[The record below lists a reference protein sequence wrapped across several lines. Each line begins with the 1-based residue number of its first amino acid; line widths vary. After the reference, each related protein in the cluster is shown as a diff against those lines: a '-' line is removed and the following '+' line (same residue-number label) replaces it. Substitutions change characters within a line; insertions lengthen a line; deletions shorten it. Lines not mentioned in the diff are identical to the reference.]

1 MNENEPSLDTLLAQ
15 GGHFV
20 DRETG
25 AIVPPIHPATTF
37 ARNRRYELTGFGYS
51 RNANPT
57 GAEVEKVLARLEGAE
72 EALVFASGLAGV
84 AAFFETVRAGE
95 RVVAPRVMYHGT
107 ADWLRRL
114 AERRGVEV
122 AFFDATAPGA
132 LAAAVEAGDTSV
144 VWIEPSVN
152 PTWDVIDVRAAAA
165 AAHAAGAVLGVDA
178 TVTPAVTLRA
188 IDLGADVVF
197 HSGTKYL
204 AGHSDVMA
212 GVLATRAADER
223 WEEVKL
229 ARTLTGGVL
238 GAFEA
243 WLLLRGMRTL
253 HVRYER
259 QAANAL
265 AIARHFERHRAVEGV
280 LYPGLESHP
289 GHAVAKRQMNGGFGA
304 MLSLLV
310 PGGADGAKRVATRTR
325 SSCPRRPL
333 AGSRASS
340 STAPPWRVHTAPS
353 PRTSCAFPSAS
364 SGRTSSS
371 PTSSRRSADAN
382 ASQSRTPAGLPR
394 AEPRVREG
402 TGFGVLAVGNGEA
415 DVPLLSHVPFI
426 VAEDGAAVH
435 AHLVRANPIARLLAA
450 GERPAVLA
458 VSGPDGYVS
467 PDWYGAEPDQ
477 VPTWNY
483 VAVHLRGTLRLRP
496 RRRFAPT
503 STRSRPGSR
512 KRSGRNP
519 RGGPPRS
526 PPTGSW
532 A

>member
-178 TVTPAVTLRA
+178 TVTRPSPCARST
-188 IDLGADVVF
+188 
-197 HSGTKYL
+197 SGPT
-204 AGHSDVMA
+204 
-212 GVLATRAADER
+212 
-223 WEEVKL
+223 W
-229 ARTLTGGVL
+229 
-238 GAFEA
+238 
-243 WLLLRGMRTL
+243 
-253 HVRYER
+253 
-259 QAANAL
+259 
-265 AIARHFERHRAVEGV
+265 
-280 LYPGLESHP
+280 
-289 GHAVAKRQMNGGFGA
+289 
-304 MLSLLV
+304 
-310 PGGADGAKRVATRTR
+310 
-325 SSCPRRPL
+325 
-333 AGSRASS
+333 S
-340 STAPPWRVHTAPS
+340 STRGPSTSPGTA
-353 PRTSCAFPSAS
+353 T
-364 SGRTSSS
+364 
-371 PTSSRRSADAN
+371 
-382 ASQSRTPAGLPR
+382 
-394 AEPRVREG
+394 
-402 TGFGVLAVGNGEA
+402 
-415 DVPLLSHVPFI
+415 
-426 VAEDGAAVH
+426 
-435 AHLVRANPIARLLAA
+435 
-450 GERPAVLA
+450 
-458 VSGPDGYVS
+458 
-467 PDWYGAEPDQ
+467 
-477 VPTWNY
+477 
-483 VAVHLRGTLRLRP
+483 
-496 RRRFAPT
+496 
-503 STRSRPGSR
+503 
-512 KRSGRNP
+512 
-519 RGGPPRS
+519 
-526 PPTGSW
+526 
-532 A
+532 